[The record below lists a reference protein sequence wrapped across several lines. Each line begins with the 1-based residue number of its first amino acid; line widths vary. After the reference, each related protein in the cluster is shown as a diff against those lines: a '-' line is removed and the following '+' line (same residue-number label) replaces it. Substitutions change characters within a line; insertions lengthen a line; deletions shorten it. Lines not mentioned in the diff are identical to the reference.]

1 MGELFRRL
9 RYLLNRHRFDR
20 EIESDMQFH
29 REMAA
34 RADRT
39 NFGNVLRLREDS
51 RQAWGWTWI
60 DRLMQDLRY
69 AFRVLRRSPGFTI
82 TAVLV
87 LGIGIGVNIAAFSL
101 FNLMALKPLPVRDP
115 DSIVRL
121 QRRSP
126 EITASEM
133 PFLFLEFYR
142 AHAKTLRAVM
152 ATMGTPPMEFE
163 NDTQPVRVN
172 FVTANYFS
180 ELGTV
185 PCAGRLLQPARDGA
199 ADAAPVVVLSYGF
212 WQRQFA
218 GDPSVVGKIIHLNKK
233 PATVIG
239 VTPYAFASLDG
250 QYSDVWL
257 PLMQQPYFVEGS
269 KALTDP
275 TSGSV
280 RMWGR
285 LAPGVTEKMAGQELS
300 SLTNELRKVYPKA
313 IWDKEYIRIDPGGH
327 LKVMQPEMYQVA
339 AMVGALALLIL
350 AVACANLGGL
360 MIARG
365 VTREREIGIRL
376 AVGASRK
383 RIFRQ
388 LFTESLLLALL
399 GSVAGVSLSW
409 AVLQYTFAALD
420 APAWI
425 SAGPDWR
432 VLLFGLGMVAAA
444 AVFFGLAPAWQIA
457 RQLYR
462 KTLARQ
468 VLVAAQ
474 LAASCILLIV
484 AGLLVRAVHRVLY
497 TNPGFGY
504 RQVIGISPGLGN
516 HGYTSAA
523 ARTYL
528 NALTSRLREVPG
540 VQSIGFSK
548 IPLLG
553 HGLTSYMTTDI
564 GGHPVNI
571 YPNWVDAEF
580 FRTIEIPIL
589 RGRTFFPGEKNAAIV
604 SESLA
609 RKQWPGQDP
618 LGKPL
623 WRDGTSKD
631 RIVGVARNARVKALN
646 DDDAVEVYWPAQ
658 AEDMPAMNLLVK
670 TAGAPDRIASKIK
683 SISESL
689 DPKLFPS
696 VWLLKSGFHETARDL
711 EELALVVTLLGFVA
725 MTIAGVGIVGL
736 VAYTVSQQK
745 KEIAIRIALGA
756 EHARVLTAVVRQFIW
771 PILIGILVGTGV
783 TAGVS
788 KILRKTL
795 YGVSNL
801 DPASYIVAVIILV
814 FISGIAALLP
824 ARRIL
829 RLNISK
835 TLRYQ

>member
-9 RYLLNRHRFDR
+9 RYFLNRRRFDR
-20 EIESDMQFH
+20 ELESDMEFH

-34 RADRT
+34 RAGRT
-39 NFGNVLRLREDS
+39 NFGNVLRLREDA

-60 DRLMQDLRY
+60 DGLMQDLRY
-69 AFRVLRRSPGFTI
+69 AVRVLRRSPGFTI

-87 LGIGIGVNIAAFSL
+87 LGIGIGVNIAAFTL
-101 FNLMALKPLPVRDP
+101 FNLMALKPLPIRDP

-126 EITASEM
+126 EINTPGM
-133 PFLFLEFYR
+133 PYLMVEFYR
-142 AHAKTLRAVM
+142 RHAKTLRAVM
-152 ATMGTPPMEFE
+152 ATMGAPPIEFE
-163 NDTQPVRVN
+163 NDTQPAKVN

-185 PCAGRLLQPARDGA
+185 AGAGRLLQTGRD
-199 ADAAPVVVLSYGF
+199 DAPDSAPVVVLSYGF
-212 WQRQFA
+212 WQRQFG
-218 GDPSVVGKIIHLNKK
+218 GDPSIVGKVIHLNRK

-257 PLMQQPYFVEGS
+257 PLMEQPYFIEGS
-269 KALTDP
+269 NTLTDP
-275 TSGSV
+275 MSGSV

-285 LAPGVTEKMAGQELS
+285 LAPGVTAQAAAQELS
-300 SLTNELRKVYPKA
+300 SLTNELRKIYPKA
-313 IWDKEYIRIDPGGH
+313 IWDKEYIRVDPGGH

-365 VTREREIGIRL
+365 ITREREIGIRL

-399 GSVAGVSLSW
+399 GCLAGACLSW
-409 AVLQYTFAALD
+409 IALECTFAALD
-420 APAWI
+420 VPGWI
-425 SAGPDWR
+425 SASPDWR
-432 VLLFGLGMVAAA
+432 VLLFGLGMVITA
-444 AVFFGLAPAWQIA
+444 AVFFGLAPAWQVA

-462 KTLARQ
+462 KTIARQ

-484 AGLLVRAVHRVLY
+484 AGLLVRAVHHVLY

-504 RQVIGISPGLGN
+504 QQVIGINPGLES
-516 HGYTSAA
+516 HGYTPAA
-523 ARTYL
+523 AREYI
-528 NALTSRLREVPG
+528 NALTNRLRAIPG
-540 VQSIGFSK
+540 VQSVGLSK

-553 HGLTSYMTTDI
+553 HGLTSYMTTVI

-571 YPNWVDAEF
+571 YPNWVDPEF
-580 FRTIEIPIL
+580 FRAMEIRIL
-589 RGRTFFPGEKNAAIV
+589 RGRTFFPADKNAAIV

-631 RIVGVARNARVKALN
+631 RIIGVASNARVKALN
-646 DDDAVEVYWPAQ
+646 DGDAVEVYWA
-658 AEDMPAMNLLVK
+658 ARGEDMPAMTVLVK
-670 TAGAPDRIASKIK
+670 TSGAPDGMTSKVK

-689 DPKLFPS
+689 DPKVFPS
-696 VWLLKSGFHETARDL
+696 IWLLKSGFHETARDL
-711 EELALVVTLLGFVA
+711 EKLALAVTLLGMVA
-725 MTIAGVGIVGL
+725 ITIAGVGLVGL

-756 EHARVLTAVVRQFIW
+756 QHARVLTAIVRQFLW
-771 PILIGILVGTGV
+771 PIVLGILVGSGI
-783 TAGVS
+783 TAGIS

-801 DPASYIVAVIILV
+801 DPATYGAAVMILV
-814 FISGIAALLP
+814 FISGMAALLP
-824 ARRIL
+824 ARRVL

>member
-1 MGELFRRL
+1 MEELFRRL
-9 RYLLNRHRFDR
+9 RYLLNRRRFDR
-20 EIESDMQFH
+20 ELESEMQFH
-29 REMAA
+29 REMAV
-34 RADRT
+34 RAGRT
-39 NFGNVLRLREDS
+39 NFGNMLRLREDA

-60 DRLMQDLRY
+60 ERLFQDLRY
-69 AFRVLRRSPGFTI
+69 AARILWGSPGFTI

-126 EITASEM
+126 EINASEM
-133 PFLFLEFYR
+133 PYPMVEFYG

-152 ATMGTPPMEFE
+152 ATMGAPPMELE
-163 NDTQPVRVN
+163 NDTQPARVN
-172 FVTANYFS
+172 FITANYFS

-185 PCAGRLLQPARDGA
+185 ACAGRLLEPERDDA
-199 ADAAPVVVLSYGF
+199 ADAPPVVVLSYGF
-212 WQRQFA
+212 WQRRF
-218 GDPSVVGKIIHLNKK
+218 GGNPSIIGKVIHVNKK
-233 PATVIG
+233 PAAVIG
-239 VTPYAFASLDG
+239 VTPYALATLDG

-257 PLMQQPYFVEGS
+257 PLMQQPYFVQGS
-269 KALTDP
+269 KTLTDP

-285 LAPGVTEKMAGQELS
+285 LAPGVTAQAAGQELL
-300 SLTNELRKVYPKA
+300 SLTNELRKIYPKA

-365 VTREREIGIRL
+365 VMREREIAIRL
-376 AVGASRK
+376 AVGATRK

-399 GSVAGVSLSW
+399 GSAAGVSLSW
-409 AVLQYTFAALD
+409 AALQYTFAALD
-420 APAWI
+420 APGWM
-425 SAGPDWR
+425 SATPDWR
-432 VLLFGLGMVAAA
+432 VLLFGLGMVVTA
-444 AVFFGLAPAWQIA
+444 AVFFGMTPAWQIA

-462 KTLARQ
+462 KTSARQ
-468 VLVAAQ
+468 VLIGAQ

-504 RQVIGISPGLGN
+504 QQVIGISPGLET
-516 HGYTSAA
+516 HGYTPAV
-523 ARTYL
+523 ARAYL
-528 NALTSRLREVPG
+528 NALTSRLRGVPG
-540 VQSIGFSK
+540 VQSVGLSK

-564 GGHPVNI
+564 GGHSVNI
-571 YPNWVDAEF
+571 YPNWVDSEF
-580 FRTIEIPIL
+580 FRTMEIGIL

-609 RKQWPGQDP
+609 RKQWPGQDSV
-618 LGKPL
+618 GKPL
-623 WRDGTSKD
+623 WRDGKSKD
-631 RIVGVARNARVKALN
+631 RIIGVARNARVKALN
-646 DDDAVEVYWPAQ
+646 DGDAVEVYWPAQ
-658 AEDMPAMNLLVK
+658 AEDMPSMNLLVK
-670 TAGAPDRIASKIK
+670 TAGAPDGMTSKVK

-725 MTIAGVGIVGL
+725 ITIAGVGIVGL

-756 EHARVLTAVVRQFIW
+756 ERAQVLTTVVRQFLW
-771 PILIGILVGTGV
+771 PILTGIAIGTGV
-783 TAGVS
+783 TAGIS

-801 DPASYIVAVIILV
+801 DPASYIAAVIVLL
-814 FISGIAALLP
+814 FISGMAALLP
-824 ARRIL
+824 ARRVL